1 MLLICLR
8 NIMTIHAIEGHACIN
23 QSRRQGGGEHTA
35 LPLSPLPLSSTPLLY
50 VPLSSTPLLYPSPLP
65 LSHGRLNIQPA
76 MPLLYPSPLTL
87 LPLPSPPIYSLLSDT
102 TNVQN

>member
-50 VPLSSTPLLYPSPLP
+50 PSPMA
-65 LSHGRLNIQPA
+65 G
-76 MPLLYPSPLTL
+76 
-87 LPLPSPPIYSLLSDT
+87 
-102 TNVQN
+102 